1 MMTLVRPARPPNRSR
16 ATRHVVVH
24 ITTVT
29 REITRIDAP
38 AFATRSAALDL
49 DGFRCVEEDESAKTV
64 EGLNR
69 LYVRLGAWLIELSH
83 RRAVR
88 PTAGADEIARRVE
101 EAKARDLSI
110 LVGLKN

>member
-1 MMTLVRPARPPNRSR
+1 MTTLARPARPPNRSR
-16 ATRHVVVH
+16 ATRRIVVH
-24 ITTVT
+24 VTTVT

-38 AFATRSAALDL
+38 AAAARTAARGL

-69 LYVRLGAWLIELSH
+69 LYVRLGALLIELGH

-101 EAKARDLSI
+101 AAKARDLRI
-110 LVGLKN
+110 FAGLKN